1 MNGKLTGRARPN
13 CRGLDKPGGMCYHRF
28 CVKRNDRDS
37 TRKFRYDREKVH
49 RLKGLPKET
58 FVNSLLS
65 SLCERNSSSAGREVP
80 LQTLECR
87 IGIMRNLG
95 GTTESQLRPIARD
108 GAFFMLTVQPCD
120 DFFWERC
127 CKLACISLFQEKS
140 SYGER
145 PVLLVFA

>member
-1 MNGKLTGRARPN
+1 MGQYSDKEAALCSVTISILRCLAYFLM
-13 CRGLDKPGGMCYHRF
+13 LDKYYGMCYHRH

-37 TRKFRYDREKVH
+37 TKEYPVYREKVH

-87 IGIMRNLG
+87 I
-95 GTTESQLRPIARD
+95 
-108 GAFFMLTVQPCD
+108 
-120 DFFWERC
+120 
-127 CKLACISLFQEKS
+127 
-140 SYGER
+140 
-145 PVLLVFA
+145 

>member
-1 MNGKLTGRARPN
+1 MDPILADCPP
-13 CRGLDKPGGMCYHRF
+13 LDKYYGLCYHRQ

-49 RLKGLPKET
+49 RLKGLPKEA

-87 IGIMRNLG
+87 I
-95 GTTESQLRPIARD
+95 
-108 GAFFMLTVQPCD
+108 
-120 DFFWERC
+120 
-127 CKLACISLFQEKS
+127 
-140 SYGER
+140 
-145 PVLLVFA
+145 

>member
-1 MNGKLTGRARPN
+1 MRAMFQNKFTDMNKELTDEAGPDR
-13 CRGLDKPGGMCYHRF
+13 RGVDKPGGMCYHRQ

-37 TRKFRYDREKVH
+37 TEEYPVYREKVH

-87 IGIMRNLG
+87 IICGIWVVPRRV
-95 GTTESQLRPIARD
+95 SFVPRRD

-120 DFFWERC
+120 DFPG
-127 CKLACISLFQEKS
+127 KGVASLLA
-140 SYGER
+140 
-145 PVLLVFA
+145 